1 MKAELW
7 ALLAPSLHLELV
19 HHLLVSLWLLI
30 DESTKDFMVR
40 FYRLLEGDKLS
51 ASDALHQSRKR

>member
-19 HHLLVSLWLLI
+19 HQLLVPLWLLN
-30 DESTKDFMVR
+30 DESTKDFMIR
-40 FYRLLEGDKLS
+40 FYRHLEGDELS
-51 ASDALHQSRKR
+51 ASEALHQSIKR